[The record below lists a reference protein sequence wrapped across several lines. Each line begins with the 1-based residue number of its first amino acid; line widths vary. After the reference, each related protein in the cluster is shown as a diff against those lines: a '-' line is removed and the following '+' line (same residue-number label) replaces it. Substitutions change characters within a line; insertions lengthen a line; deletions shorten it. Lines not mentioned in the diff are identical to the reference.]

1 MQSAQEAIG
10 KVTGGAAGTKL
21 PTAKLGKHG
30 PEVTRMGYGC
40 MGLSAFYGKPKPD
53 EERFKVLD
61 KCYEEGEL
69 HWDSADMY
77 MDSED
82 LLGKWFKANPGK
94 REHIFLATKFA
105 NRVGDDGQRSVD
117 SSPEYCRQACEKSL
131 KRLGVPHI
139 DLYYAH
145 RLDGKTPVEKTVEEM
160 KKLKDEGKI
169 KYIGL
174 SECTSDSVRR
184 ACKVAH
190 IDAVQMEYSPFS
202 LDIESDQI
210 GMLKTCRELGV
221 AIVAYSPIGTYL
233 SLAVSWW
240 WSSTGHTHCRRKSLP
255 TKAPIVGICTNCTLG
270 RGMLGGQIRSPADFE
285 EGDFRQYSPRFSAE
299 NFPKNLKLVDQI
311 NEIAK
316 KKNSTPSQLTLAW
329 LLAQGDDIFPIPGT
343 TNLGRL
349 DENLGALKIKL
360 TKEEEQEIR
369 KASEAAEPAG
379 GRYPE
384 MFAGM
389 MFTSTPPLK
398 E

>member
-1 MQSAQEAIG
+1 MQSAQEVIG

-117 SSPEYCRQACEKSL
+117 SSPEYCRRACEKSL

-160 KKLKDEGKI
+160 KKLKQEGKI

-221 AIVAYSPIGTYL
+221 AIVAYSPIG
-233 SLAVSWW
+233 
-240 WSSTGHTHCRRKSLP
+240 
-255 TKAPIVGICTNCTLG
+255 

-311 NEIAK
+311 NDIAK

-349 DENLGALKIKL
+349 DENLGALKMKL

-384 MFAGM
+384 AFAGM
-389 MFTSTPPLK
+389 MFTSTPPLQ